1 MTQLAPAVE
10 NRLYTLDEFEGLD
23 LPSDGSKYELIDGAI
38 VVSPPAGDEHGR
50 IINDLSY
57 ELNVYIRPRKL
68 GRVWQTSRFKV
79 GRGFGPAPDV
89 AFVTTKRLPK
99 TSKGAVEVV
108 PDLVVEVWS
117 PGDLATH
124 KQQEEARRK
133 IRRYQTAG
141 VRLVWAI
148 NPAARKVEVYH
159 LDQPDP
165 VEVLDENAI
174 LSGEDL
180 LPGFTL
186 PVKTLFPL
194 SQ

>member
-10 NRLYTLDEFEGLD
+10 NRLYTLDEFEGLE
-23 LPSDGSKYELIDGAI
+23 LPSDGCKYELIDGAI

-79 GRGFGPAPDV
+79 APGFGPAPDV
-89 AFVTTKRLPK
+89 AFITTERLPEV
-99 TSKGAVEVV
+99 SKGAVEAV

-117 PGDLATH
+117 PGDLTTR

-148 NPAARKVEVYH
+148 NPAARRVEVYH
-159 LDQPDP
+159 PDQPDP
-165 VEVLDENAI
+165 VKVLDESDT

-180 LPGFTL
+180 LPGFSL
-186 PVKTLFPL
+186 PVKSLFAL